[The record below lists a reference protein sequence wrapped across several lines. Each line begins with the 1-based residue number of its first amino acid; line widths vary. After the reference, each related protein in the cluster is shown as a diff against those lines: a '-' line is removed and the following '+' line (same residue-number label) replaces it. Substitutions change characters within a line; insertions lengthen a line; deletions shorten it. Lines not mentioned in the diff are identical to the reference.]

1 MKKLLAILL
10 SLAMILTLGACS
22 SNTTTTED
30 NSSDNISETT
40 DDKTF
45 TVGIVQLV
53 QHDALDNATKGFE
66 DALNDLLGD
75 KVTINYQNASGDTA
89 TCSTIVNGFVT
100 DNVDLIMANAT
111 PAVQAALA
119 ATTTIPVLGTSV
131 TDYAS
136 AIGQNLNADG
146 STGINL
152 SGTSDGVTASLY
164 VDTMLEIV
172 PDVKKVSIL
181 YCSAEANSVVQSDS
195 FIAAMKEAKPEV
207 ECEVFT
213 FADSNDMA
221 TVVQSAI
228 ADCDAMYIP
237 TDNTAA
243 ANMTIVS
250 NITIPAG
257 IPTICGEEGMTKS
270 GGLVTVSI
278 SYYDIGYKCGEMA
291 YDILVNGADVST
303 LPIGYAENL
312 VGKYNA
318 EYADAIGITIPDSYT
333 ELDLSE

>member
-30 NSSDNISETT
+30 NSGSETT

-181 YCSAEANSVVQSDS
+181 YCSAEANSVVQSDN

>member
-1 MKKLLAILL
+1 MKKVLTILL
-10 SLAMILTLGACS
+10 SLMMVLTLGACS
-22 SNTTTTED
+22 S
-30 NSSDNISETT
+30 SSDSSSEDSDTGDDTT
-40 DDKTF
+40 AKY

-53 QHDALDNATKGFE
+53 QHDALDAATEGFK
-66 DALNDLLGD
+66 DALTEKLGD
-75 KVTINYQNASGDTA
+75 SVEFDYQNASNDTA

-100 DNVDLIMANAT
+100 NGYDLIMANAT

-136 AIGQNLNADG
+136 AIGQELNEDG

-152 SGTSDGVTASLY
+152 SGTSDGVPALMY
-164 VDTMLEIV
+164 VNATMEVV
-172 PDVKKVSIL
+172 PDAKKVSIV
-181 YCSAEANSVVQSDS
+181 YCSAEANSKVQANNFVSVMNETYPD
-195 FIAAMKEAKPEV
+195 V
-207 ECEVFT
+207 ECTVYT

-228 ADCDAMYIP
+228 DCDAMYIP

-250 NITIPAG
+250 NITEPAG
-257 IPTICGEEGMTKS
+257 IPVVCGEEGMCKA

-291 YDILVNGADVST
+291 AEILADGADVST
-303 LPIGYAENL
+303 MAIGYADNL
-312 VGKYNA
+312 TGEYNPD
-318 EYADAIGITIPDSYT
+318 YAQAIGITMPESYT
-333 ELDLSE
+333 ALDMSE